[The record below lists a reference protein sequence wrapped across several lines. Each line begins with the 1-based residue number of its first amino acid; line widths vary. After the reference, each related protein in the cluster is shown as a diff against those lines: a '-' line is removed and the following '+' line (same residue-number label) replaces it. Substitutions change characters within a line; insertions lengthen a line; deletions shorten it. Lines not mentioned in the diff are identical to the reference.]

1 MLDVAMQARA
11 QRNTSSDRDV
21 RQELSSAGFKPEMI
35 KANLKRLAGI
45 ISGLDWS
52 PQSSTWSEYAQCDHV
67 VTQRQAKSDFVT
79 GALSEGRRHLV
90 WDLGAND
97 GHFSRLASRFADL
110 VIAAD
115 ADQLVVDRL
124 FAELSAEGPKNILPL
139 LFDLSNPSPG
149 LGWRGR
155 ERRPLEERGRPDL
168 VLMLAVLHHLVVAGN
183 LPLSEVVDWLA
194 SLRSEII
201 LEWVPPTDPMAKR
214 LAVNKREGEIHSDYN
229 EESLR
234 SLLADRFSTN
244 AEKELEGRILFHLS
258 PR

>member
-1 MLDVAMQARA
+1 
-11 QRNTSSDRDV
+11 
-21 RQELSSAGFKPEMI
+21 MI

-115 ADQLVVDRL
+115 ADQLVVDRV